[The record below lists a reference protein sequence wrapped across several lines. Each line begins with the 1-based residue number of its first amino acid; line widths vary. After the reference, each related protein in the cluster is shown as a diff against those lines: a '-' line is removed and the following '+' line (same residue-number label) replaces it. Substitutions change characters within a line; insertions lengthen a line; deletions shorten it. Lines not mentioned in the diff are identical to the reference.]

1 MYSARFLVLY
11 MKIEK
16 ELTAVVP
23 FHSMV
28 FIDLGKGFSVDL
40 HNHFVFTSIVFDNLA
55 SRLTIVLESDTGL
68 EKVFLQ
74 FGKVTAIEINFR
86 FVETGDESILL
97 DMFSKGEEIN
107 KPVDSTDQYFFL
119 DFTNGMHIDCNCESC
134 IIEYEDKKVVPL

>member
-1 MYSARFLVLY
+1 M
-11 MKIEK
+11 I
-16 ELTAVVP
+16 
-23 FHSMV
+23 HQCN
-28 FIDLGKGFSVDL
+28 IDLGNILSLFLVILPLISK
-40 HNHFVFTSIVFDNLA
+40 
-55 SRLTIVLESDTGL
+55 TI
-68 EKVFLQ
+68 
-74 FGKVTAIEINFR
+74 GKVTAIEINFR